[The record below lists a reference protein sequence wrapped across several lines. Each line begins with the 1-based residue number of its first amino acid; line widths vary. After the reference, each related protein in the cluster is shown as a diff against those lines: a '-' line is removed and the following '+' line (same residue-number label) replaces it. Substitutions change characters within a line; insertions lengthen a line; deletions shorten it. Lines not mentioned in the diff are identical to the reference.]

1 MRARDE
7 SGQGAG
13 QSPERAASS
22 KTVGM
27 PLERHKLPPRER
39 TFAELF
45 PWRNIRRALML
56 VLLIVAIVVIK
67 RSTSSLLARV
77 GEMWGP
83 SSSPPPSSAGPYPP
97 RGAGVDRQI
106 RLGPGL
112 TPRPSPT
119 DLR

>member
-1 MRARDE
+1 
-7 SGQGAG
+7 
-13 QSPERAASS
+13 
-22 KTVGM
+22 M
-27 PLERHKLPPRER
+27 PLERHKPPPRER

-67 RSTSSLLARV
+67 RSTGPLLLRV

-83 SSSPPPSSAGPYPP
+83 ASRSPPSLSGPSAP
-97 RGAGVDRQI
+97 RGDGVVRQI

-112 TPRPSPT
+112 APRPSPT